1 MRMLH
6 AKLSLEDDEKI
17 NLITPNQYCQLTS
30 IYFQDINTEHIAVLY
45 ATGDIVDSG
54 NGGIVGDKIVPQIID
69 LANNTNVKGLVL
81 RVNSGGGS
89 AFASEQIWKAL
100 DEFKRTGKPL
110 YVSMGDVAAS
120 GGYYI
125 SCGADKIYAEPTT
138 LTGSIGIFGI
148 ILNTQKLIN
157 DQLGITT
164 DNVSTNLN
172 GDFPSIVV
180 PMTAEQKH
188 KMQQYIERGY
198 ETFIS
203 RCASGR
209 NLNIE
214 SIKLI
219 AEGRVWDGET
229 AKEIGLIDELG
240 GLQTTINQMKQKLG
254 VENIIEYP
262 IYEQTLLDQLIT
274 SSVQD
279 AQILCNDFT
288 DLNKYIK
295 MAARIKRMSQVQCKM
310 EDITIY

>member
-1 MRMLH
+1 
-6 AKLSLEDDEKI
+6 
-17 NLITPNQYCQLTS
+17 
-30 IYFQDINTEHIAVLY
+30 
-45 ATGDIVDSG
+45 
-54 NGGIVGDKIVPQIID
+54 
-69 LANNTNVKGLVL
+69 
-81 RVNSGGGS
+81 
-89 AFASEQIWKAL
+89 
-100 DEFKRTGKPL
+100 
-110 YVSMGDVAAS
+110 
-120 GGYYI
+120 
-125 SCGADKIYAEPTT
+125 
-138 LTGSIGIFGI
+138 
-148 ILNTQKLIN
+148 
-157 DQLGITT
+157 
-164 DNVSTNLN
+164 
-172 GDFPSIVV
+172 
-180 PMTAEQKH
+180 
-188 KMQQYIERGY
+188 MQQYIERGY

-219 AEGRVWDGET
+219 AEGRVWDGKT

-240 GLQTTINQMKQKLG
+240 GLQTTINQMKQKLR

-288 DLNKYIK
+288 DLNKHIK